1 MADVAIEEFV
11 KLKPKMYSL
20 LVDDNIEKKIKRS
33 KLKYC
38 CNKIHMNTNM
48 FCWIKNVWSIW

>member
-48 FCWIKNVWSIW
+48 FC